1 MAALFIYW
9 YLCTELLTLL
19 GGALRI
25 YLINYI
31 DTISSSGLEFVT
43 ALESEGGNP
52 DRMVLLNGNVLEIAS
67 VLLFPC
73 TRQQQQV
80 TSMTNVLLVYKM
92 GNRGRESFSH
102 LLRAAQLLIV

>member
-52 DRMVLLNGNVLEIAS
+52 DWTVLLNGNVLEIAS

-73 TRQQQQV
+73 TRQ
-80 TSMTNVLLVYKM
+80 TDIHRSSSRHPLNI
-92 GNRGRESFSH
+92 SFSPGH
-102 LLRAAQLLIV
+102 KHDQRPFGI